1 MDCCQCQGIE
11 REFDRKS
18 VLEELE
24 DYQAGEVDKTT
35 QWLIDA
41 IVELD
46 ISGNSLL
53 DIGGGVGM
61 IQHQLL
67 QAGVSEVVSV
77 DASTAYYEASM
88 EEAERRGFA
97 DKITFQHGNFVSLAE
112 DLAPA
117 DIVTLDRVVC
127 CYHDMPALLG
137 RAATRANRVLGL
149 VYPRDAWW
157 LKLGSRFANGGLR
170 LQRNPFR
177 VFIHPV
183 SDIESIIHGAGFKE
197 RFARSTMF
205 WNVRLYEKL

>member
-18 VLEELE
+18 VLQELE
-24 DYQAGEVDKTT
+24 DYQAGEVEKTT

-41 IVELD
+41 LVELD

-77 DASTAYYEASM
+77 DASTAYHEASM

-97 DKITFQHGNFVSLAE
+97 DQITFQHGNFVSLAE
-112 DLAPA
+112 DLEPV

-127 CYHDMPALLG
+127 CYHDLPALLG
-137 RAATRANRVLGL
+137 LAATRANRLLGL
-149 VYPRDAWW
+149 VFPRDAWW

-177 VFIHPV
+177 VFIHSV
-183 SDIESIIHGAGFKE
+183 SDIESIIQGVGFRE
-197 RFARSTMF
+197 RSARSTMF